1 MFGLSYALTPYF
13 QYPSSTGLVLKLFIM
28 FRLALLIIVIVA
40 CSAKLHTP
48 FAKTAKVRCSN
59 HFKLILDFD

>member
-1 MFGLSYALTPYF
+1 
-13 QYPSSTGLVLKLFIM
+13 M

-59 HFKLILDFD
+59 HFKLILDGFD